1 MMTFL
6 IFAITPFVLLYII
19 YKVIRF
25 FIGMVCAI
33 REDDPYHD
41 EPRGSQRKP
50 LTRIFNVQCP
60 HCGVTISIT
69 GNTKEATCDHCHRDF
84 LVDWSAGEE
93 DEDDKDDNGYNTAG
107 LAAYY
112 YYGSK

>member
-6 IFAITPFVLLYII
+6 VFAITPFVLLYII
-19 YKVIRF
+19 YKVICF
-25 FIGMVCAI
+25 FIGLIRAI
-33 REDDPYHD
+33 REDVPYHD
-41 EPRGSQRKP
+41 APRGSQRKP